1 MTVDP
6 ARPAPPPPSPPVG
19 PPVGW
24 HAPVAP
30 PLPPVPLAP
39 TPRPHPQRGVGA
51 VVAIAV
57 LGVLA
62 LVALAV
68 IGLEVGAAVVPFAAA
83 LALVPLVGIL
93 AAVRWIYRWEPE
105 PLPALV
111 VAFLWGASVSVLVAL
126 LLNTGAM
133 LLLVATGAGEAQAS
147 AAGAV
152 VVAPL
157 VEETV
162 KGLGVLLIFLVWRR
176 SFDGP
181 VDGLVYAAV
190 VAAGFAFVE
199 NILYFG
205 AAMQEPG
212 EGAIA
217 TVFVMRA
224 VMSPFAHI
232 LFTSAMGLALGYAS
246 HARSRAAWT
255 AALPIGWL
263 VAVGLHALWNG
274 AATLGQGEMFLVLY
288 VLVQVPL
295 FLGVLGLAVW
305 VRARE
310 GAMIRAQLVDYARAG
325 WFTPQEVAMVGN
337 LGERGRARR
346 WAEGRG
352 GRPARRAM
360 RDFQEVAT
368 RLAHARN
375 RVLRGRVDRVSVG
388 DQHLLLQDLLAAR
401 STLVRAL
408 TTGRAP
414 V

>member
-1 MTVDP
+1 MSLGHP
-6 ARPAPPPPSPPVG
+6 ARPAYPV
-19 PPVGW
+19 PVGW

-30 PLPPVPLAP
+30 VLPPVPLAP
-39 TPRPHPQRGVGA
+39 TPSRHPQRGVGT

-68 IGLEVGAAVVPFAAA
+68 IAFEVGAALVPVAAG
-83 LALVPLVGIL
+83 LALVPLVGVL
-93 AAVRWIYRWEPE
+93 AAVRWIDRWEPE

-126 LLNTGAM
+126 VLNTGAV
-133 LLLVATGAGEAQAS
+133 LLLVAAGQGEATAS

-152 VVAPL
+152 VVAPV

-212 EGAIA
+212 DGAIA

-232 LFTSAMGLALGYAS
+232 LFTSAMGLALGFAS
-246 HARSRAAWT
+246 QARSRAAWT
-255 AALPIGWL
+255 LALPIGWL

-310 GAMIRAQLVDYARAG
+310 GAMIRGQLVDYARAG
-325 WFTPQEVAMVGN
+325 WFTPQEVVMIGN

-346 WAEGRG
+346 WAAGRG
-352 GRPARRAM
+352 GRPAHRAM

-375 RVLRGRVDRVSVG
+375 RVLRGRVEGGAAG
-388 DQHLLLQDLLAAR
+388 DQQRLLQDLLAAR
-401 STLVRAL
+401 SVLVRAL
-408 TTGRAP
+408 TLGRAP

>member
-1 MTVDP
+1 MSHGPVW
-6 ARPAPPPPSPPVG
+6 PPPRPV
-19 PPVGW
+19 PVGW

-30 PLPPVPLAP
+30 ALPAVPLAP
-39 TPRPHPQRGVGA
+39 TPSRHPQRGWGT

-68 IGLEVGAAVVPFAAA
+68 IAVEVGAALVPVAAG
-83 LALVPLVGIL
+83 LALVPLVAVLG
-93 AAVRWIYRWEPE
+93 AVRWVDRWEPE
-105 PLPALV
+105 PVPAIV

-126 LLNTGAM
+126 ALNTGAM
-133 LLLVATGAGEAQAS
+133 VLLLAAGQGEATAS

-152 VVAPL
+152 VVAPV

-199 NILYFG
+199 NFLYFG
-205 AAMQEPG
+205 AALQEPG
-212 EGAIA
+212 TGAIA

-224 VMSPFAHI
+224 VMSPFAHV
-232 LFTSAMGLALGYAS
+232 LFTAAMGLALGYAS
-246 HARSRAAWT
+246 QARSRGAW
-255 AALPIGWL
+255 ALALPVGWL

-274 AATLGQGEMFLVLY
+274 SALLNQGEMFLVLY
-288 VLVQVPL
+288 VLVQLPL

-310 GAMIRAQLVDYARAG
+310 GAMIRSQLVDYARAG
-325 WFTPQEVAMVGN
+325 WFTPQEVAMIGN

-346 WAEGRG
+346 WAAGRG
-352 GRPARRAM
+352 GRPGRRAM

-375 RVLRGRVDRVSVG
+375 RVLRGRVDRTTAA
-388 DQHLLLQDLLAAR
+388 DQHRLLQDLLAAR
-401 STLVRAL
+401 AVLVRAL
-408 TTGRAP
+408 TVGRAP